1 MPAPD
6 ASRFLALARGPT
18 STRVMRPRSSLVLAL
33 AALSACTL
41 FKELQSEESA
51 TSTDTGSDTG
61 SGSGSTSDSGSGS
74 ETSASCEISEDD
86 RCVDQDTLRTCDPD
100 SGAVTDY
107 ACADLCAGTPNFTCL
122 IAASDGRHGCW
133 CVVPG
138 PQKVLSCTE
147 LEACLAECTG
157 AADTSCADS
166 CFSRTTIETI
176 RTFGALVYCAH
187 AGCDDDCREAPD
199 TCGTCID
206 NAIVS
211 GTGACTLE
219 RSVCDQDK
227 NDEPWWPD

>member
-1 MPAPD
+1 
-6 ASRFLALARGPT
+6 
-18 STRVMRPRSSLVLAL
+18 MRPRSSLVVAL

-51 TSTDTGSDTG
+51 TSADTG
-61 SGSGSTSDSGSGS
+61 SGSSSSSTGGSGSG
-74 ETSASCEISEDD
+74 ETAASCEISEDD

-100 SGAVTDY
+100 SGEVTEY

-138 PQKVLSCTE
+138 PQKVLSCTD
-147 LEACLAECTG
+147 LEKCLADCSG
-157 AADTSCADS
+157 AADTSCADA
-166 CFSRTTIETI
+166 CFERTTIDTI

-187 AGCDDDCREAPD
+187 AGCDDTCRDEPD
-199 TCGTCID
+199 SCGTCID
-206 NAIVS
+206 AAIAS